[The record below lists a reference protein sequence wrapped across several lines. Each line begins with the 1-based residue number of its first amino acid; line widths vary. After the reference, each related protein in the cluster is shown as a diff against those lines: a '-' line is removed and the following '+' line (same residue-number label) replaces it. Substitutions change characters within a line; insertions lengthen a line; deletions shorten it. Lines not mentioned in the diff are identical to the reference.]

1 MLGLGGVPGNERK
14 SRSLRAAVSDTGARR
29 RERHAAACPE
39 RRPEDIAMTHLRALL
54 LSASVGALAAC
65 QQNPPAQPASAPPSP
80 PVQAAPAPAPAAAP
94 VPTGPV
100 TPALQQQAQKI
111 AMSAVG
117 MLEAGREEEARA
129 ELQRALGPDPN
140 NKLALN
146 LMRQINAD
154 PMATLGRESF
164 SYTVRTNESLSMIA
178 GRFMG
183 DIYSFYI
190 LARYNGI
197 AVPRQ
202 VAGGQVL
209 RIPGKAPPP
218 SAVREA
224 SRTEPAPRV
233 EHAPPP
239 PQVTAA
245 PVAAPPAAP
254 AAPPEPTP
262 GERAMRAGEA
272 AERGGDLDRAFNE
285 YKKAASLDQP
295 GAEAKAEQTR
305 KALVQRY
312 SLSARTAFA
321 KQDLDGAIKG
331 WDRVL
336 NVDPANDTA
345 KLEKQRALALKD
357 KAKKL

>member
-1 MLGLGGVPGNERK
+1 
-14 SRSLRAAVSDTGARR
+14 
-29 RERHAAACPE
+29 
-39 RRPEDIAMTHLRALL
+39 MTNLRALL

-65 QQNPPAQPASAPPSP
+65 QQMPASNPPAPAPTPSPVQSAP
-80 PVQAAPAPAPAAAP
+80 PAPAPAAAP
-94 VPTGPV
+94 IPTGPV
-100 TPALQQQAQKI
+100 TPALQQQAQRT
-111 AMSAVG
+111 AMSAVS
-117 MLEAGREEEARA
+117 MLESGHEQEARA
-129 ELQRALGPDPN
+129 ELQRALATDPN

-146 LMRQINAD
+146 LMRQITAD
-154 PMATLGRESF
+154 PMAALGRESF
-164 SYTVRTNESLSMIA
+164 NYTVRANESLSMIA

-218 SAVREA
+218 TAAARETPRA
-224 SRTEPAPRV
+224 ERATPAPRP
-233 EHAPPP
+233 EPEPP

-245 PVAAPPAAP
+245 PVAAPP

-272 AERGGDLDRAFNE
+272 AERGGDLDRALAE
-285 YKKAASLDQP
+285 YRKAASLDQP

-312 SLSARTAFA
+312 SLNARTAFA
-321 KQDLDGAIKG
+321 KQDLDGAIRG

>member
-1 MLGLGGVPGNERK
+1 
-14 SRSLRAAVSDTGARR
+14 
-29 RERHAAACPE
+29 
-39 RRPEDIAMTHLRALL
+39 MTNLRALL

-65 QQNPPAQPASAPPSP
+65 QQMPASPPAGPPGTGQPAQSAP
-80 PVQAAPAPAPAAAP
+80 PAPAPAAAP

-100 TPALQQQAQKI
+100 TPALQQQAQRT

-117 MLEAGREEEARA
+117 MLEAGHEEEARA
-129 ELQRALGPDPN
+129 ELQRALGIDPN
-140 NKLALN
+140 NKLAQN
-146 LMRQINAD
+146 LMRQITSD
-154 PMATLGRESF
+154 PVSALGREAF
-164 SYTVRTNESLSMIA
+164 NYTVRTNESLSMIA

-218 SAVREA
+218 TATARET
-224 SRTEPAPRV
+224 SRPEPAPRP
-233 EHAPPP
+233 EPTPRAEPAPP

-245 PVAAPPAAP
+245 PP

-272 AERGGDLDRAFNE
+272 AERSGDLDRALSE
-285 YKKAASLDQP
+285 YRRAASLDQP

-305 KALVQRY
+305 KVLVQRY
-312 SLSARTAFA
+312 SLNARTAFA
-321 KQDLDGAIKG
+321 KQDLDGAIRG